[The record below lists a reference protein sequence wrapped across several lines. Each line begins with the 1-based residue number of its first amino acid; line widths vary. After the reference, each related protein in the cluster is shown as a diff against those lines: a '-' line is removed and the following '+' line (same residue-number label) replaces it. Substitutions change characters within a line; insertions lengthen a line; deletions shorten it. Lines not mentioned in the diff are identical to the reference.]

1 MSALQAWDP
10 LNERYVDV
18 IVDADGS
25 LKTTVAGGGGALE
38 STQQQILIAVEDY
51 AITEIVYD
59 SNNNPTSMTRL
70 LNGVSQTKTLAWDAS
85 GNLLS
90 TTAWV

>member
-10 LNERYVDV
+10 INACYVDV
-18 IVDADGS
+18 IVDETGA
-25 LKTTVAGGGGALE
+25 LKTTAAGASGALE

-51 AITEIVYD
+51 AITEISYD

-70 LNGVSQTKTLAWDAS
+70 LNGVSQTKTLTWDAS

-90 TTAWV
+90 TTAWT